1 MRKEGESLQYK
12 EFKFGTGE
20 NKIQI
25 MLLDEIME
33 QGLAGMISSPMF
45 KENIAIVVED
55 NPSTID
61 YDFACLG
68 YTKKKTAPRV
78 MMKRNFFEDLKCG
91 TPESRM
97 ILFHEIGH
105 YANQD
110 FLTNDGNTDA
120 EREALVVD
128 GGISEKEIKAD
139 AFAASYLGNETVIEG
154 LEALKKRILTDYADY
169 DEESVRITIKEI
181 DIRISHI
188 KGLED

>member
-1 MRKEGESLQYK
+1 MDLKLG
-12 EFKFGTGE
+12 
-20 NKIQI
+20 
-25 MLLDEIME
+25 
-33 QGLAGMISSPMF
+33 GMISSPMF

-105 YANQD
+105 YSNGD
-110 FLTNDGNTDA
+110 ILTNDGNNDA
-120 EREALVVD
+120 EREALVSDNKV
-128 GGISEKEIKAD
+128 SEKSTWNFE
-139 AFAASYLGNETVIEG
+139 L
-154 LEALKKRILTDYADY
+154 L
-169 DEESVRITIKEI
+169 DEELKDLDLDMSDYGFENIDIDLDIDDSQFVQDTEITKTKEEPKEI
-181 DIRISHI
+181 ICPNCGEKIT
-188 KGLED
+188 L